1 MLILKSST
9 LFEYVPY
16 SLSDIS
22 DRVRTMIRQESMH
35 YKSEDY
41 IGKASRNRITSNE
54 DVPVDAQCRAK
65 MVEWCYQVTD
75 FCKFKRESVAI
86 GVSYL
91 DRFMSSNHV
100 TALNALNSKKDYQ
113 LAAMT
118 CLYMA
123 IKLFEPVA
131 FDTALLSEVSHGCY
145 DEKEIETMELDILQG
160 LNWRMNGPTAY
171 DFLHH
176 FIMLLP
182 NETSSDKSFVSLL
195 LNLSRFQVEIAVS
208 DYNLALE
215 KPSVTAFAAILNISR
230 GNKKSFPLNLRSE
243 YFQTIRDITGTE
255 SFKLN
260 SVQVKLRNAL
270 KANSGLK
277 LPQIANLTSFDE
289 EDDAVLTG
297 NIYSLSTADNTMAR
311 CA

>member
-1 MLILKSST
+1 
-9 LFEYVPY
+9 
-16 SLSDIS
+16 
-22 DRVRTMIRQESMH
+22 MH
-35 YKSEDY
+35 YKSVDY
-41 IGKASRNRITSNE
+41 IGKSSQAIKSNKGIQ
-54 DVPVDAQCRAK
+54 VDAECRAK

-75 FCKFKRESVAI
+75 CCEFKRESVAI

-100 TALNALNSKKDYQ
+100 TAVNALYSKKDYQ

-123 IKLFEPVA
+123 IKLFEPVV

-145 DEKEIETMELDILQG
+145 DENEIKTMELDILQG

-176 FIMLLP
+176 FIMLLL
-182 NETSSDKSFVSLL
+182 NEAHIDKAFAAVL

-215 KPSVTAFAAILNISR
+215 EPSVIALAAMSNILR
-230 GNKKSFPLNLRSE
+230 GNKKFKSVPPNSRSG
-243 YFQTIRDITGTE
+243 YFQIIKDLTGVE
-255 SFKLN
+255 SFRLN
-260 SVQVKLRNAL
+260 SVRLKLLNAL
-270 KANSGLK
+270 KVNSGLQI
-277 LPQIANLTSFDE
+277 PQIADNSISIDE
-289 EDDAVLTG
+289 EDDMIPIKNT
-297 NIYSLSTADNTMAR
+297 NSLSRADNTMAR